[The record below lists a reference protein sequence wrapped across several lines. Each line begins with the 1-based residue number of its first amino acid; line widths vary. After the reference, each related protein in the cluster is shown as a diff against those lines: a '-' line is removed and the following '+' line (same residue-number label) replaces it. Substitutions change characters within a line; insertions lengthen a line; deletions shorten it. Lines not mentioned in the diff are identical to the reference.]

1 MHPDKPVAPS
11 HSSAPAA
18 PLWQWSAAE
27 LAQGIRTG
35 LISSREATA
44 SCLER
49 VAQVNPVL
57 NAVVHVLHDSALA
70 QADAADRA
78 VARGEAL
85 GVLHGVPVTTKVNVD
100 QIGCATTNG
109 IVALKDLIAT
119 EDSPVVANLK
129 AAGAVLFGRTNT
141 PAFSFR
147 WFTEN
152 DLHGRTLNPWS
163 RDHTPGGSSGG
174 ASSAVASGMGPIA
187 HGNDIAGSVRY
198 PAYCTG
204 LVGLRP
210 SFGRV
215 PNFLPSATAERPPGM
230 SMMSVQGPLA
240 RTVQDVR
247 LALQAMSSGDPRD
260 PWWVPAP
267 LEWPA
272 DARPLRVAVSTTMA
286 GVAVHPEIVAAI
298 ERAAAWLS
306 DAGYAVERVE
316 PPDMAA
322 AAALWP
328 LIADTESRAT
338 MGPLVER
345 LGDEGIQRAY
355 AGMTRHTPVLDTEA
369 YFMALARRSTL
380 IRHWNLFMQN
390 YPLVLG
396 PLSAEPPFAWGL
408 DVESFAGMDRI
419 IAAQAPQFAVPV
431 LGLPAV
437 CAPMGR
443 VNGLPVGVQLIG
455 PRFRE
460 DLLLDAAHVL
470 EARQPPVRPIDP
482 CFGA

>member
-1 MHPDKPVAPS
+1 MTAARPELAAV
-11 HSSAPAA
+11 SSPADL
-18 PLWQWSAAE
+18 PLWQWTAAE
-27 LAQGIRTG
+27 LAHGIRTRR
-35 LISSREATA
+35 ISSREATEA
-44 SCLER
+44 CLGR
-49 VAQVNPVL
+49 VAQVNPQL
-57 NAVVHVLHDSALA
+57 NAIVHVLTDTALA

-78 VARGEAL
+78 VAAGEPL

-109 IVALKDLIAT
+109 IVAFKDLIAT
-119 EDSPVVANLK
+119 QDSPVVANLK
-129 AAGAVLFGRTNT
+129 AAGAVIFGRTNT

-174 ASSAVASGMGPIA
+174 ASSAVSSGMGPLA

-240 RTVQDVR
+240 RTVQDTR
-247 LALQAMSSGDPRD
+247 LGLQAMSAFDPRD

-267 LEWPA
+267 LQGPTP
-272 DARPLRVAVSTTMA
+272 ARPIRVAVSTTMA
-286 GVAVHPEIVAAI
+286 HATVHPEIVAAI
-298 ERAAAWLS
+298 ERAAGWLA

-316 PPDMAA
+316 PPDMQAA
-322 AAALWP
+322 AQLWQ
-328 LIADTESRAT
+328 LIADTESRVT
-338 MGPLVER
+338 MGPLVQR
-345 LGDEGIQRAY
+345 LGDEGIRRAF
-355 AGMTRHTPVLDTEA
+355 AGMTRHTPELDTVG
-369 YFMALARRSTL
+369 YFNALAQRSTL
-380 IRHWNLFMQN
+380 IRNWTVFMQR

-408 DVESFAGMDRI
+408 DVDSFEGMDRI
-419 IAAQAPQFAVPV
+419 LRAQSPQFAVPV

-437 CAPMGR
+437 SAPMGR
-443 VNGLPVGVQLIG
+443 VDGLPIGVQIIG
-455 PRFRE
+455 ARFRE
-460 DLLLDAAHVL
+460 DMVLDAAEVL
-470 EARQPPVRPIDP
+470 EARQPAVRPIDP
-482 CFGA
+482 RFSA

>member
-1 MHPDKPVAPS
+1 MHPTQPAPTS
-11 HSSAPAA
+11 PSPRSAA
-18 PLWQWSAAE
+18 PLWQWSAAD

-35 LISSREATA
+35 VISSREATE
-44 SCLER
+44 SCLAR
-49 VAQVNPVL
+49 VGQVNPTL
-57 NAVVHVLHDSALA
+57 NAVVEVLHDSALA
-70 QADAADRA
+70 QADAADQA
-78 VARGEAL
+78 VARGEPL

-100 QIGCATTNG
+100 QAGCATTNG
-109 IVALKDLIAT
+109 IVAFKDLIAT
-119 EDSPVVANLK
+119 QDSPVVANLK
-129 AAGAVLFGRTNT
+129 RAGAVLFGRTNT

-152 DLHGRTLNPWS
+152 DAHGRTLNPWS

-204 LVGLRP
+204 IVGLRP

-272 DARPLRVAVSTTMA
+272 QARPIRVAVSTTLA
-286 GVAVHPEIVAAI
+286 GVTVHPGIVAAI

-316 PPDMAA
+316 PPDMAGA
-322 AAALWP
+322 AQLWP
-328 LIADTESRAT
+328 LIADTESRPT

-345 LGDEGIQRAY
+345 LGDEGIRRAY
-355 AGMTRHTPVLDTEA
+355 AGMTRHTPVLDAEG

-380 IRHWNLFMQN
+380 IRNWNLFLQT

-396 PLSAEPPFAWGL
+396 PLSAEPPFPWGL
-408 DVESFAGMDRI
+408 DVESFEGMDRI
-419 IAAQAPQFAVPV
+419 IAAQSPQFAVPV

-437 CAPMGR
+437 CAPLGQ
-443 VNGLPVGVQLIG
+443 VDGLPVGVQIIG

-460 DLLLDAAHVL
+460 DLLLDAAQVL
-470 EARQPPVRPIDP
+470 EARQPPVVPIDP
-482 CFGA
+482 RFGA